1 MTKLGMVSV
10 AVMVAMAGQGCAA
23 HHVFPRGLRRS
34 APAADR
40 IAFYQRYRRQ
50 PPGAPMNVAVE
61 SVTVDGVPVEHSE
74 DLVPLV
80 GRRSRVRQHSLVAV
94 QRERRGEWVMG
105 GGFAAAI
112 ASSAGSLVLLRAPT
126 NPPVLGNLVVSSI
139 GTAGLIVAL
148 VGWFVRGTAAVEH
161 SAAFSAY
168 DDDLLLRLGLCA
180 QPDGSAVDCASPQS
194 VPTNPQALPQSTT
207 VAPAEQPTAAPR

>member
-1 MTKLGMVSV
+1 MTKLGTASV
-10 AVMVAMAGQGCAA
+10 AVLVAMAGQGCAP

-50 PPGAPMNVAVE
+50 PAGAPMNVPVE
-61 SVTVDGVPVEHSE
+61 SLTVDGVAVEHSE

-80 GRRSRVRQHSLVAV
+80 GRRSRVRQHSFVAV

-105 GGFAAAI
+105 GGIAAAV

-126 NPPVLGNLVVSSI
+126 NPPELGNIVVSSI

-148 VGWFVRGTAAVEH
+148 VGWFVRGTSAAEH
-161 SAAFSAY
+161 SAAFAAY

-180 QPDGSAVDCASPQS
+180 QPDGSAVDCSAPQS
-194 VPTNPQALPQSTT
+194 APTNPQTLPQSTT
-207 VAPAEQPTAAPR
+207 VAPVQHQPAAPP